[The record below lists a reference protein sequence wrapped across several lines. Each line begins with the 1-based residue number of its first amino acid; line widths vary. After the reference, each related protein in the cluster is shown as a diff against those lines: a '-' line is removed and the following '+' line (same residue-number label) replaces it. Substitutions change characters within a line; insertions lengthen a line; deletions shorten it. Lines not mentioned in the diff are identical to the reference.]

1 MVQKNKHLRRYC
13 RAVASWLPCSRRE
26 IKRIISGLEA
36 NIASFLSSAP
46 TADFAALVAHFGTP
60 QAVASALVDD
70 MSTPELLHHLRV
82 RRRIV
87 KIVFLCAL
95 TLIAIW
101 AVSVLIALVHSCW
114 LSYGSYNARITLVQ

>member
-26 IKRIISGLEA
+26 IKRIITGLEA
-36 NIASFLSSAP
+36 SIASFLSSAP

-70 MSTPELLHHLRV
+70 MSTPEILHHLRV

-95 TLIAIW
+95 TVIAIW
-101 AVSVLIALVHSCW
+101 GIAVLIATI
-114 LSYGSYNARITLVQ
+114 NAFIRSGGTYSEYITVIR